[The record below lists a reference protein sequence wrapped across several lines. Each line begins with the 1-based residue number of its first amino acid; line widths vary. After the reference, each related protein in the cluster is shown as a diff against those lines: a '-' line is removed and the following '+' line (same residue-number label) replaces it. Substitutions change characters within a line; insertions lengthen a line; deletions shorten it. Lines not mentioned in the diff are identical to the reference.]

1 MPDAPQARDPRTPAR
16 GVRVRGPQP
25 SHGPQPGTRG
35 PRPSHGP
42 QPGAWGS
49 GGLGPPDKYRGPW
62 QRRPKATKPPRPPR
76 QRAGPEPQPSH
87 RPQPGAWG
95 SGGLGPPDKYRGPW
109 QRRPKATKQPRP
121 PRQRA
126 GPEPQPS
133 HRPQPGTRGPRPSHG
148 PQPGAWGSGG
158 LGPPGKYRGP
168 WRRWPKATEQRR
180 PPRPRRRSSLV
191 RRAPAV
197 DSVAGM
203 SQEHQAELAHLH
215 FVAAVETGHLDA
227 LPVHIGA
234 VQAAHVAHGERTALP
249 VELRVPAGHGDIVE
263 EDIALRVT
271 PGRGEVAVEQE
282 SAARVRPAFHDEQ
295 RCARRKCRRRCR
307 VGSRLVRHLRLGGLP
322 APEGDRGSGFAW
334 PLAAGAA
341 GERVAAV

>member
-49 GGLGPPDKYRGPW
+49 GGLGPPDKYHG
-62 QRRPKATKPPRPPR
+62 Q
-76 QRAGPEPQPSH
+76 G
-87 RPQPGAWG
+87 
-95 SGGLGPPDKYRGPW
+95 

-168 WRRWPKATEQRR
+168 WRRRPKATEQPR
-180 PPRPRRRSSLV
+180 PPRPRRRSS
-191 RRAPAV
+191 R
-197 DSVAGM
+197 S
-203 SQEHQAELAHLH
+203 E
-215 FVAAVETGHLDA
+215 
-227 LPVHIGA
+227 
-234 VQAAHVAHGERTALP
+234 ER
-249 VELRVPAGHGDIVE
+249 
-263 EDIALRVT
+263 
-271 PGRGEVAVEQE
+271 
-282 SAARVRPAFHDEQ
+282 
-295 RCARRKCRRRCR
+295 
-307 VGSRLVRHLRLGGLP
+307 
-322 APEGDRGSGFAW
+322 
-334 PLAAGAA
+334 
-341 GERVAAV
+341 